1 MFDNLKMFQ
10 KVIKEINVLIKE
22 KEVNDNILQEFKRD
36 VEGINIKMDITN
48 NNINKLESEKNKLNH
63 LKNEQE
69 IYRIKGWIYT
79 VLPPLF
85 ALMFSPIIF
94 NILNISQAIIM
105 LSTLS
110 IIISLIGSKVG
121 FEEYNIIKKELKKL
135 PNINNDLQ
143 MEYKIRNELK
153 YDLTFYTYKEKELKK
168 EQKEILNNIK
178 KLLEEYSYK
187 TNIKNV
193 FNTDYSISNIQD
205 EIETNKTKIKK

>member
-153 YDLTFYTYKEKELKK
+153 YDLTFYTYKEKEIKK

-187 TNIKNV
+187 TNIKNIL
-193 FNTDYSISNIQD
+193 NTDYSISNIQD

>member
-153 YDLTFYTYKEKELKK
+153 YDLTFYTYKEKEIKK

-178 KLLEEYSYK
+178 KLIEEYSYK
-187 TNIKNV
+187 TNIKNIL
-193 FNTDYSISNIQD
+193 NTDYSISNIQD

>member
-153 YDLTFYTYKEKELKK
+153 YDLTFYTYKEKEIKK

-178 KLLEEYSYK
+178 
-187 TNIKNV
+187 N
-193 FNTDYSISNIQD
+193 
-205 EIETNKTKIKK
+205 

>member
-22 KEVNDNILQEFKRD
+22 KEVNDNILQEFKKD

-153 YDLTFYTYKEKELKK
+153 YDLTFYTYKEKEIKK

-178 KLLEEYSYK
+178 KLIEEYSYK
-187 TNIKNV
+187 TNIKNIL
-193 FNTDYSISNIQD
+193 NTDYSISNIQD